1 MLVLILIHTFQ
12 QRIME
17 MFTKRSILDIL
28 INEVKMIIPSS
39 ITNQFNLCKIELK
52 MLKKN
57 FLHITSIM
65 CLRKQKII
73 PSIITSL
80 LVTNYVP
87 HLCDVFCTAL
97 STQQRTPLICLLSSS

>member
-28 INEVKMIIPSS
+28 INEVQMIIPSS

-65 CLRKQKII
+65 CSRKQKNI
-73 PSIITSL
+73 PSIITQGISL
-80 LVTNYVP
+80 LVTAYHIYVMYFAQ
-87 HLCDVFCTAL
+87 HFQL
-97 STQQRTPLICLLSSS
+97 SKELL